1 MITMLFV
8 GVATLVVSA
17 YLRPQ
22 WFFTL
27 LSLVAFGLFFDVIN
41 GHWMQYFLFVLGVIL
56 LIIELYIPGF
66 GIAGIAGLCTTVAA
80 LYWHTMDALMVL
92 LLVSFSLLTIV
103 LTAWIFSKLNIPIK
117 LGPNFVLETA
127 LNKPSGFS
135 ATPDLTFLN
144 GQSGITVTALRP
156 IGRARFG
163 EEIYD
168 VISDLDMI
176 QSDCTIV
183 VHRVEGSKIYVRK
196 ETI

>member
-22 WFFTL
+22 WFFTIA
-27 LSLVAFGLFFDVIN
+27 SLVAFGLFFDVIN
-41 GHWMQYFLFVLGVIL
+41 GYWIQYFLFILGVIL
-56 LIIELYIPGF
+56 LVIELYIPGF
-66 GIAGIAGLCTTVAA
+66 GIAGILGITATVGA
-80 LYWHTMDALMVL
+80 LYWHTMDILMVL

-144 GQSGITVTALRP
+144 GQSGTTITDLRP
-156 IGRARFG
+156 IGRAQFG
-163 EEIYD
+163 DEIYD
-168 VISDLDMI
+168 VISELDMI
-176 QSDCTIV
+176 QRDNTIV

-196 ETI
+196 EII